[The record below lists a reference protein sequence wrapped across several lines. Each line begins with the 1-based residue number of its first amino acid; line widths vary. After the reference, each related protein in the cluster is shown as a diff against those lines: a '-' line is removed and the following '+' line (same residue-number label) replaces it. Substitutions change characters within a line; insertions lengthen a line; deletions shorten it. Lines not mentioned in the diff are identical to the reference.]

1 MEKHETSGSQPAA
14 EETIFSQDEFVPGQ
28 YDKHIRQARN
38 ALFIVAGVQFL
49 FGAFLAYQSNE
60 EPIVAWIGFG
70 AVAFVS
76 ALFFG
81 LGLYTKKK
89 PYTAILLGLILYV
102 ALLVLDAVTDPASIV
117 RGVILKGL
125 IIFYLARSLGDAK
138 EAQEGMKHMKGG

>member
-1 MEKHETSGSQPAA
+1 MEKPATPDSQPAA

-28 YDKHIRQARN
+28 YDKYIRQARN
-38 ALFIVAGVQFL
+38 ALFIVAAVQFL
-49 FGAFLAYQSNE
+49 FGAFLTYQSNE
-60 EPIVAWIGFG
+60 EPIVAWIGF
-70 AVAFVS
+70 AVVAFVS

-89 PYTAILLGLILYV
+89 PYTAILIGLILYIS
-102 ALLVLDAVTDPASIV
+102 LLLLDVVTNPASIFK
-117 RGVILKGL
+117 GIILKAL